1 MDLQKIKT
9 LIEFVGRSRIS
20 ELVVSQD
27 GTTVRISNSISRQA
41 AAAGNSGVVR
51 QQPVRPSVVTNAVEA
66 EGDKAG
72 QMVVAPVF
80 GLLHRAP
87 SPGAP
92 PFVEVGDM
100 VEAGQSLCIIEAMK
114 VFNTVSAQKAGAI
127 LRILAGDGQEV
138 EAGQPLMEIG

>member
-27 GTTVRISNSISRQA
+27 GTTVRISNSISRRA
-41 AAAGNSGVVR
+41 AAADNPGVAR
-51 QQPVRPSVVTNAVEA
+51 QLPVQPSVVTDAVDP

-72 QMVVAPVF
+72 QTVIAPVF
-80 GLLHRAP
+80 GLLHRSP

-92 PFVEVGDM
+92 PFVDV
-100 VEAGQSLCIIEAMK
+100 
-114 VFNTVSAQKAGAI
+114 KAGYIAAYK
-127 LRILAGDGQEV
+127 AGNSVVEV
-138 EAGQPLMEIG
+138 SNLEAVLKAKGLVIES